1 MKKTYKQFTE
11 EMAANSMG
19 GGGFGV
25 GQAAQDGSPNL
36 AGFDVPF
43 GKIKRRKQ
51 RRESFAGCPVF
62 TLSNDDYAK
71 CMHGRMRYE
80 RWNKKLNMEDIENQ
94 EIRTY
99 AHRNPG
105 KPIIVKDERYGT
117 MSYFVPPKQEVNESV
132 ELDEGKFDYDPRIK
146 KMSKKGKEILAHMTN
161 SYETATHDDWIDHKN
176 VHTLPKSVVQ
186 KTLTMASK
194 ERNLPAK
201 QKKELALVKKELG
214 ESVELDEHETKLDF
228 SGEGIRPSGGKYATK
243 LPKSAEKRSE
253 RQKQIIRNAMA
264 NNRARKTR
272 TLTNPMTSEEAK
284 FPPDT
289 PKSKA
294 TQKAIASL
302 GDRISKA
309 RDLEGNLT
317 AWEADKL
324 FGKSKEQKNEYIRKR
339 DAKKNESVE
348 LDEYSATSDAG
359 HKQAQWAMQVSSS
372 RKAGKKAGKK
382 AGIFNKPRKEYLKR
396 AKEKL
401 GKGKDDSYRL
411 KRRNINPKKLGTGHA
426 IVPDTIQGK
435 PNPKQVKEGLNFKS
449 FIHDVQKKMKM
460 TEFDRKE
467 RARLRELKRE
477 IHWYNTKILGINEN
491 SDKKPLHPIHKDKAY
506 IKAGKN
512 KKKTKEAIDQWN
524 LRNPKDL
531 WVGESVE
538 LDEDNTS
545 AVAKQ
550 VKQAVKKHVTGK
562 LVVRS
567 KGGKTRFIMVRADK
581 IDNKLRKKV
590 LDVVAP
596 NANVRDKNNISY
608 GNITSNIISAGVDQW
623 VKALGLN
630 ESVELDEWGVP
641 ADLDAYSERNQKRWK
656 KEADARSRKKM
667 NAAMKAI
674 KAKKKKKK

>member
-132 ELDEGKFDYDPRIK
+132 EDDAKKVKAGEKETIHWENIPAYVKRRSDAKKSIK
-146 KMSKKGKEILAHMTN
+146 KKLKEN
-161 SYETATHDDWIDHKN
+161 
-176 VHTLPKSVVQ
+176 
-186 KTLTMASK
+186 
-194 ERNLPAK
+194 
-201 QKKELALVKKELG
+201 
-214 ESVELDEHETKLDF
+214 ELDEHETKLDF
-228 SGEGIRPSGGKYATK
+228 SGKGIRPSGGKYAIK
-243 LPKSAEKRSE
+243 LPKSAEGRSE

-348 LDEYSATSDAG
+348 LGE
-359 HKQAQWAMQVSSS
+359 
-372 RKAGKKAGKK
+372 
-382 AGIFNKPRKEYLKR
+382 AGIFDKPRKEYLKR

-538 LDEDNTS
+538 LDE
-545 AVAKQ
+545 
-550 VKQAVKKHVTGK
+550 
-562 LVVRS
+562 
-567 KGGKTRFIMVRADK
+567 
-581 IDNKLRKKV
+581 
-590 LDVVAP
+590 
-596 NANVRDKNNISY
+596 
-608 GNITSNIISAGVDQW
+608 
-623 VKALGLN
+623 
-630 ESVELDEWGVP
+630 WGVP